1 MQRRNSSRGIEMKYS
16 ADTMDKLEGILRKF
30 PAMNEEDVLLFGI
43 EVLEKMYEMAEKEV
57 EGR

>member
-1 MQRRNSSRGIEMKYS
+1 MQRRNSSRGIDMEYS
-16 ADTMDKLEGILRKF
+16 EETMQMLEGILKKF